1 LFLQSTRYLKQV
13 TMATSPSSPD
23 QNCNHIKSWAAAANP
38 QTLLKKQPAFFTHWS
53 HKWATKCLFCV
64 SLVGVDQI
72 SCKHYFSSLFC
83 YPFFLIRLEVDHSTL
98 RKIWTQVH
106 IVDVFED
113 FILPEQQ
120 GFSKIPQGE
129 TKNKRRLEQQTSTQE
144 HSSTRVIRNENNHQT
159 SSIRIYKLI
168 DVLWNKKV
176 LWRKFLKHIQ
186 ICSNQIQRIDVERK
200 MLSLVA
206 SQFQIVLFPD
216 LMFCFCRHLLLG
228 AGGQGLW
235 HLIQLLEVLPY

>member
-1 LFLQSTRYLKQV
+1 
-13 TMATSPSSPD
+13 MATSPSSPD

-98 RKIWTQVH
+98 RKIRTQVH
-106 IVDVFED
+106 IVDMFED

-120 GFSKIPQGE
+120 GFSRIPQGE

-144 HSSTRVIRNENNHQT
+144 HSSTRVIHNETNHQLQVFE
-159 SSIRIYKLI
+159 SISWLMSYGT
-168 DVLWNKKV
+168 
-176 LWRKFLKHIQ
+176 RKFCEESSWSISRFVQ
-186 ICSNQIQRIDVERK
+186 IKFKELMSKERCY
-200 MLSLVA
+200 
-206 SQFQIVLFPD
+206 P
-216 LMFCFCRHLLLG
+216 LLL
-228 AGGQGLW
+228 ANFR
-235 HLIQLLEVLPY
+235 LISFVISCYVLQASFVSSACKMRKISSVSGRHVTKRNFFLH